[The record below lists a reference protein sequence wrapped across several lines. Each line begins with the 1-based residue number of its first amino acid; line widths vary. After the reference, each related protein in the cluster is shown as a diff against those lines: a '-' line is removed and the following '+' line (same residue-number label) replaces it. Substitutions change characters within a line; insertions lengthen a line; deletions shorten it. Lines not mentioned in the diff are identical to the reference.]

1 MASRGGVS
9 VAVRLGVK
17 TVRAQNSPPDDASS
31 DSTQEVNTRE
41 AEGQQGTPGGA
52 FELRGGRS
60 SPPKDAS

>member
-1 MASRGGVS
+1 LASRGGVS
-9 VAVRLGVK
+9 VAVRLGVNA
-17 TVRAQNSPPDDASS
+17 VMAQNSPPEVASS
-31 DSTQEVNTRE
+31 ASTQEVNSRE